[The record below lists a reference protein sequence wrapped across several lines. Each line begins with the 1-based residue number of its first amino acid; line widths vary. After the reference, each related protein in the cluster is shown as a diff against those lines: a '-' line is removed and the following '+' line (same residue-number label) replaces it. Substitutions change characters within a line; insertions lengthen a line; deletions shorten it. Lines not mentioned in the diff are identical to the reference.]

1 MGSVN
6 NWGLKERPLLLE
18 NFTSCLLIVILSSAK
33 TIFKKQTLKLLLSL
47 HMKMCYKYNLS
58 LEEGLIR
65 FIRAW
70 VLNKSNGVDS
80 TCFVVNLPSNLYLDT
95 LFALEW
101 QWLGYLPHQTV
112 DCTWPFR
119 CRTKL
124 YLKTNQRQI
133 FECLSLFEVY
143 L

>member
-1 MGSVN
+1 MRS
-6 NWGLKERPLLLE
+6 ERAPSIIRKLYKLP
-18 NFTSCLLIVILSSAK
+18 FDCY
-33 TIFKKQTLKLLLSL
+33 FKYRQKQFSRNKLLSL

-95 LFALEW
+95 QFALEW